1 MSEISGIFP
10 TPDDKDR
17 LMAQLKSLGVAT
29 LEVVFSGG
37 GDSGAIDCVEA
48 FSAEVDE
55 EHRWRPGKVVKLE
68 GVMFANAWEKKS
80 VYNDMTRSWE
90 DSEVRVPEKDITLVL
105 EQVCYEALSQTG
117 LDWYNNDGGQGTFK
131 VTFDESGE
139 PVIELEVGVN
149 YTETD
154 THLFDVVV

>member
-10 TPDDKDR
+10 TSDDKDR
-17 LMAQLKSLGVAT
+17 LMAQLKSLGVAL
-29 LEVVFSGG
+29 LEVSFSGG
-37 GDSGAIDCVEA
+37 GDSGAIDSVMA
-48 FSAEVDE
+48 YSAEKSDE
-55 EHRWRPGKVVKLE
+55 SAWLPGSPIKLE

-90 DSEVRVPEKDITLVL
+90 DSEVRVPEKDITMVL

-117 LDWYNNDGGQGTFK
+117 LDWYNNDGGQGTFTVK
-131 VTFDESGE
+131 FDNSGE

-154 THLFDVVV
+154 THLFDVEV